1 MTKIFIFCSW
11 DTCSHFPLEAA
22 DTKTGR
28 EWCWYKG
35 DPEVTRTENGE
46 LLSSIGVPIV
56 ATVVEVKTLIRM
68 DTKK

>member
-1 MTKIFIFCSW
+1 MAINFDYRCGI
-11 DTCSHFPLEAA
+11 LEAA

-35 DPEVTRTENGE
+35 APEVTRTESGK
-46 LLSSIGVPIV
+46 LLSSIDVPIG
-56 ATVVEVKTLIRM
+56 ATVVVVKALICM

>member
-1 MTKIFIFCSW
+1 MAINFDYRCGI
-11 DTCSHFPLEAA
+11 LEAA

-35 DPEVTRTENGE
+35 DLEVTRTENGE
-46 LLSSIGVPIV
+46 LLTSMSDPLG